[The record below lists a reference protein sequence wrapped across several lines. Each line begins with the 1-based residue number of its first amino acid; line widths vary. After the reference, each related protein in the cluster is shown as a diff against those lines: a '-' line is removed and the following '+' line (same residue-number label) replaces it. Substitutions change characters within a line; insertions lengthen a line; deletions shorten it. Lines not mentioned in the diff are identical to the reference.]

1 VSDNVIR
8 WTELA
13 VGGHF
18 RAWEESEASARD
30 LTALARESRT

>member
-18 RAWEESEASARD
+18 RAWEESEAFARE
-30 LTALARESRT
+30 LTA